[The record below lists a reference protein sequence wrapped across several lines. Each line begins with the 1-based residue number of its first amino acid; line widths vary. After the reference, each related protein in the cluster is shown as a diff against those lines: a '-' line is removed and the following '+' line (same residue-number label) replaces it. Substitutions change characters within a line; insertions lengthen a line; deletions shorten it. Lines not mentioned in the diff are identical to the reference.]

1 MSKKCSIDH
10 KKPTLARLMHKFGDV
25 RGFSIYY
32 KESAKNGQLDD
43 WIENKY
49 LKEYNDAT
57 VNSRNK
63 YKTHPESAR
72 GYSAQTE
79 AIEEALGLAS
89 WTAKGGLNKRSYD
102 ESNSDRKINDSLLK
116 ARQYLVEE
124 GLQDQY
130 EAVKGLAKTRG
141 KLQVRIRPRQDSDFL
156 VENANVPFVDELR
169 RRAQALTRE
178 NQNLTNKRKSEGIT
192 EAEERKIIARQQ
204 VLNNELEQIDQ
215 EIYNF
220 HKSFNINNL
229 MKQLDEDHAFMED
242 FLSQEEFES
251 DEFYEKVRQA
261 VDKLEVWEAASQ
273 APIQGVHP
281 FLDEAEV
288 KNENAVKEVTSKSRD
303 FYLRYADAIAER
315 RNTAIVE
322 FTREHTI
329 SDNMSDQEILSI
341 VEDMTGL
348 RAGVLNLGQ
357 AEQPLLQGVFA
368 AVTKANLK
376 FQQQADTDLQ
386 RLSELAKNISQDTLD
401 AMYQKDAQGR
411 HTGRL
416 VNPYS
421 LEYYNERQG
430 VISAVADA
438 RAELD
443 SLPEDT
449 PDVVFNTVKKKL
461 QNAFKKQAAWYKKN
475 QMSLSPVGIIADEDT
490 TDGTLPAEYLDDRA
504 VDDDSE
510 TKIREQLVER
520 VGERQTNNIIKNIKK
535 RTIQFQAARDAYYLD
550 LLGSRSPEQG
560 LDEYSK
566 QLFEFWLEQNSPY
579 KILEPGRKLTSFK
592 DIDGFTQKSY
602 AKYKYVSAIPN
613 PNEERFYDQNY
624 QAVLAD
630 PNAAELYDMF
640 RTFMAEGRD
649 MLGDVDGFLTGLS
662 IPLLEESLRKQMFQE
677 QGLMAAR
684 SFLTDS
690 IIKSLR
696 EASSSSNQ
704 NQRINPATNRET
716 KVINVSNLSQNII
729 SKQVKVRQEE
739 LIDEYKQNNPGKPI
753 TLELKRELKKNALD
767 DVYRKSAT
775 NIIGAMA
782 YYRVN
787 SLMAGNRRVLE
798 PHMAIIKNFV
808 AEQMVEE
815 KTLGIV
821 DKVKQ
826 VTGKP
831 TTKEKQQAN
840 NMIKALDHY
849 LDESLY
855 GISTKKK
862 GATLGKVLTSEEKQR
877 AESIKTRL
885 EEINEQLDKL
895 KKKLATGEYLT
906 GEEEALYDRLEERK
920 NFLEK
925 EFENIGGE
933 ISATKAADGLLRL
946 TQALG
951 IGFSVPSAVANT
963 GFGYIANMI
972 EAGRGRDYNV
982 RNLQRSYAM
991 TMGSVSTSPETYSGD
1006 RVATKN
1012 TITELSKKYAI
1023 GTPPVEQR
1031 PQTNYRKFGK
1041 KNIFGRVKSGKSLEE
1056 RAYVMMEKTEYINQ
1070 ATQMAA
1076 IMLSTKVIMKDGTE
1090 TNLLEVYNNSDL
1102 SIDDVTQYKIYGGD
1116 NFRDFEELQFIVY
1129 VKNVIHRTHGD
1140 YENKIMFKNNLLG
1153 RALSQYRTWMYRTV
1167 ADRFDIERY
1176 DGIGG
1181 YTTKGRYRSAV
1192 PMGVM
1197 PFFNA
1202 LIPPVIFARTKDQK
1216 KKKEVSMKNKA
1227 GTTLRN
1233 TLSTTKTFASSFLRN
1248 PFKFNKIMKE
1258 KLQEEYEKVDA
1269 ENIAAAYTEWIA
1281 YLTIS
1286 LMSKLLILWA
1296 NSALDDEDELT
1307 AQKGAVIFALN
1318 MLKRFENDLGFYVNP
1333 LEASRLVDNPIPAYY
1348 LQEKGTRLFDSIGRI
1363 FDDRPMEIQ
1372 SGIYEGWN
1380 WIGRDALKVI
1390 PGAIG
1395 VDKIYRNITADLA
1408 TGKKVEDDYSVFSRG
1423 DIYDK
1428 ALGIDKK
1435 ED

>member
-1 MSKKCSIDH
+1 MSKKCSIEH
-10 KKPTLARLMHKFGDV
+10 KKPTLARLMHKYGEV
-25 RGFSIYY
+25 RGFAIYY
-32 KESAKNGQLDD
+32 KESAKNGQLDE
-43 WIENKY
+43 WIEDKY
-49 LKEYNDAT
+49 LQEYKNAA

-63 YKTHPESAR
+63 FKTDPESSR
-72 GYSAQTE
+72 GYDATVE
-79 AIEEALGLAS
+79 ALEETLGLAK
-89 WTAKGGLNKRSYD
+89 WTAKGGLNKRYYM
-102 ESNSDRKINDSLLK
+102 ESSSEKKINDTLLK
-116 ARQYLVEE
+116 AQQYLVRE
-124 GLQDQY
+124 GLQDKYQ
-130 EAVKGLAKTRG
+130 AIKGLSKTKG
-141 KLQVRIRPRQDSDFL
+141 KLQVRIRPRQDVDFL

-169 RRAQALTRE
+169 RRAQALTKE
-178 NQNLTNKRKSEGIT
+178 NQELTNERRAEGTT
-192 EAEERKIIARQQ
+192 EAREREIIARQE
-204 VLNNELEQIDQ
+204 VLSRLLESIDQ
-215 EIYNF
+215 QIYEY
-220 HKSFNINNL
+220 HKSFNVNNL
-229 MKQLDEDHAFMED
+229 MNQLEADHAFMEN
-242 FLSQEEFES
+242 FLSQEEFDSE
-251 DEFYEKVRQA
+251 EFYEKVRQA
-261 VDKLEVWEAASQ
+261 VDKLEIWEAAAK
-273 APIQGVHP
+273 APVQGVHP

-288 KNENAVKEVTSKSRD
+288 KNENLVKEVTAKSRD

-322 FTREHTI
+322 FTRQHTI

-341 VEDMTGL
+341 VQDMTGL
-348 RAGVLNLGQ
+348 RANLLNLGQ

-376 FQQQADTDLQ
+376 FQQQADADLQ
-386 RLSELAKNISQDTLD
+386 RLAELAKNISQDTLD
-401 AMYQKDAQGR
+401 AMYQKDAQDR
-411 HTGRL
+411 YTGRL

-421 LEYYNERQG
+421 LEYYNERQN
-430 VISAVADA
+430 VISAVASA

-443 SLPEDT
+443 SLPEGT
-449 PDVVFNTVKKKL
+449 APATFNRVKKAL
-461 QNAFKKQAAWYKKN
+461 EDALKKQSAWYKKN
-475 QMSLSPVGIIADEDT
+475 QMNLSPVGIIADEDT
-490 TDGTLPAEYLDDRA
+490 TGGMLPVEYLDDRP
-504 VDDDSE
+504 VEDDSE
-510 TKIREQLVER
+510 TKLREQLVER
-520 VGERQTNNIIKNIKK
+520 VGERQANIILKNIRK
-535 RTIQFQAARDAYYLD
+535 RTLQFQAARDAYYLD

-566 QLFEFWLEQNSPY
+566 ELFEFWLEQHSPY
-579 KILEPGRKLTSFK
+579 KILEPGRKLTTFK
-592 DIDGFTQKSY
+592 DIDGFTKKSH
-602 AKYKYVSAIPN
+602 AKYKYISAIPN

-624 QAVLAD
+624 QTVLAD

-649 MLGDVDGFLTGLS
+649 MLGDIDGFLTGLS

-696 EASSSSNQ
+696 EASSDSNQ

-716 KVINVSNLSQNII
+716 KTTNVSNLSQNVI
-729 SKQVKVRQEE
+729 SRQVKVRQDE
-739 LIDEYKQNNPGKPI
+739 LIEEYKQNNPGKPV
-753 TLELKRELKKNALD
+753 TLEIKRELKKDALD
-767 DVYRKSAT
+767 DVYRRSAT

-808 AEQMVEE
+808 AEQLVEE
-815 KTLGIV
+815 KRIGLV
-821 DKVKQ
+821 DKVQ
-826 VTGKP
+826 QTLGKP
-831 TTKEKQQAN
+831 TNKEKQKAT
-840 NMIKALDHY
+840 NMIKALEHF

-855 GISTKKK
+855 GIGTKKK
-862 GATLGKVLTSEEKQR
+862 GVTLGKALTSEEKEK
-877 AESIKTRL
+877 AKSIQTRL
-885 EEINEQLDKL
+885 EDIEQRLDEL
-895 KKKLATGEYLT
+895 KEKMSTGEYLT
-906 GEEEALYDRLEERK
+906 ADEEAEYDRLEERK
-920 NFLEK
+920 KFLEK
-925 EFENIGGE
+925 EFESIGGE

-982 RNLQRSYAM
+982 RNLQRAYAM

-1006 RVATKN
+1006 RVATRN
-1012 TITELSKKYAI
+1012 TINELSKKYAI
-1023 GTPPVEQR
+1023 GTPPIEQR

-1076 IMLSTKVIMKDGTE
+1076 IMLSTEVIMKDGTK
-1090 TNLLEVYNNSDL
+1090 TNLLEVYNNPDL
-1102 SIDDVTQYKIYGGD
+1102 SIDNVSQYKIYGGD
-1116 NFRDFEELQFIVY
+1116 TFRDFDEGQFIVY
-1129 VKNVIHRTHGD
+1129 VKNVVQRTHGD

-1176 DGIGG
+1176 DALGG
-1181 YTTKGRYRSAV
+1181 YTTKGRYRSAA
-1192 PMGVM
+1192 PIGVM

-1216 KKKEVSMKNKA
+1216 KKKEVTMKDKA

-1233 TLSTTKTFASSFLRN
+1233 TLSTTKTFASSFLKN

-1269 ENIAAAYTEWIA
+1269 ENIAATYTEWIA
-1281 YLTIS
+1281 YLTVS

-1296 NSALDDEDELT
+1296 SSALDDEDELT
-1307 AQKGAVIFALN
+1307 PKKAAVIFALN

-1333 LEASRLVDNPIPAYY
+1333 FEASRLVDNPVPAYY

-1372 SGIYEGWN
+1372 SGIYEGW
-1380 WIGRDALKVI
+1380 WWPARDAVKLTPGVI
-1390 PGAIG
+1390 GL
-1395 VDKIYRNITADLA
+1395 DKIYRNISADLQS
-1408 TGKKVEDDYSVFSRG
+1408 GKKVKDDYTVFSRG

-1428 ALGIDKK
+1428 MLGIDKK